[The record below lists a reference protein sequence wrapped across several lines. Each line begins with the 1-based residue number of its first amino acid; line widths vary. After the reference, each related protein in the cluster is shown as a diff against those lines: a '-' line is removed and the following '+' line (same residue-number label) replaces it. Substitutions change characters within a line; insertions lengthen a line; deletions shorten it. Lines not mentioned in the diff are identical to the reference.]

1 MENINLFVILGV
13 SSLLIVLLASVIFG
27 LIYYWVMRKKDLSQ
41 TQHSIKRNFP
51 VLSRIRY
58 ISEHIGPELRQYFF
72 EGDHEAK
79 PFSRLD
85 FQFIVRAGKY
95 AKTIIAFGSK
105 RDFDKP
111 GFYIRNAFFAKQI
124 SDLEA
129 DNKKLID
136 TQKYVED
143 KDTLFSRHEH
153 REETQIKP
161 WLYTEREAIIIGKDT
176 CRYPFKVKSPVA
188 MSGMSYGALGDH
200 AITALSYG
208 LKDAS
213 AYMNTGEGGVSPY
226 HLKGGADIV
235 CQIGPAKFGFR
246 QKDGSFSFDE
256 LRKKASNPQIKAFEL
271 KLGQGAKIRG
281 GHIEGAK
288 VTPEIAQ
295 IRGVEPYKTIDSL
308 NRFEEFDDLN
318 SMMDFI
324 EHIRNVTEKPVGIKL
339 VIGSEETFEEFVAF
353 MAKTK
358 RHPDFIT
365 IDGGEGGTGATYQ
378 SMADSVGLP
387 IRPALMIAQ
396 RVLKKYK
403 MRDKVTVIASGKLF
417 SPDKIATALA
427 LGADII
433 QIARGLMIS
442 VGCIGAQKCH
452 SNECPVGV
460 ATTDPKLQKALVI
473 EEKRYRVTNYMTT
486 LREELFML
494 AAAAGLTSPRQFNEK
509 HVVYVNNEFQAKTIA
524 QVKEVEQVKELVNV
538 KVAGN
543 VVEAEKEK
551 EKELQLV

>member
-1 MENINLFVILGV
+1 MENINVFVMLGV
-13 SSLLIVLLASVIFG
+13 ALILFIIIALLVAGIIL
-27 LIYYWVMRKKDLSQ
+27 YMVMKKRDIQQ
-41 TQHSIKRNFP
+41 TQHSIRRNFP
-51 VLSRIRY
+51 VLSHIRY

-85 FQFIVRAGKY
+85 FQFIVKAGKY

-124 SDLEA
+124 ADLEA

-136 TQKYVED
+136 TQKYVTD
-143 KDTLFSRHEH
+143 KDTLFARHEH
-153 REETQIKP
+153 SVEAQIKP
-161 WLYTEREAIIIGKDT
+161 WLYTEQDAIVIGKDT

-208 LKDAS
+208 LKDAG
-213 AYMNTGEGGVSPY
+213 AYMNTGEGGVSDH

-256 LRKKASNPQIKAFEL
+256 LRKKACNPQIKAFEL

-288 VTPEIAQ
+288 VTPEIAE
-295 IRGVEPYKTIDSL
+295 IRGVEPYKTIDSP
-308 NRFEEFDDLN
+308 NRFEEFHDLKT
-318 SMMDFI
+318 MMDFI
-324 EHIRNVTEKPVGIKL
+324 EHIRDVAQKPVGIKL

-353 MAKTK
+353 MAKAK

-378 SMADSVGLP
+378 AMADSVGLP
-387 IRPALMIAQ
+387 IKPALLIAQ

-403 MRDKVTVIASGKLF
+403 MRDKVTLIASGKLF
-417 SPDKIATALA
+417 SPDRIAVALA
-427 LGADII
+427 LGADVV

-494 AAAAGLTSPRQFNEK
+494 SAAAGLTSPKQFDEK
-509 HVVYVNNEFQAKTIA
+509 HVVFVDDEFHAKTIA
-524 QVKEVEQVKELVNV
+524 QVKEPEEVKEL
-538 KVAGN
+538 
-543 VVEAEKEK
+543 
-551 EKELQLV
+551 QFI

>member
-1 MENINLFVILGV
+1 MENINLFVMVGAALILFIIFALLV
-13 SSLLIVLLASVIFG
+13 SGIIL
-27 LIYYWVMRKKDLSQ
+27 YMVMRKRDIQQK
-41 TQHSIKRNFP
+41 QHSIRRNFP
-51 VLSRIRY
+51 VLSHIRY
-58 ISEHIGPELRQYFF
+58 ISEHIGPELRQYLF

-85 FQFIVRAGKY
+85 FQFIVKAGKY

-124 SDLEA
+124 TDLEA
-129 DNKKLID
+129 DNKNLID
-136 TQKYVED
+136 TQKYVTD
-143 KDTLFSRHEH
+143 KDTLFARHEH
-153 REETQIKP
+153 SVEAQIKP
-161 WLYTEREAIIIGKDT
+161 WHYTDRDAVVMGKDT
-176 CRYPFKVKSPVA
+176 CRIPYKIKSPVG

-208 LKDAS
+208 LKDAG
-213 AYMNTGEGGVSPY
+213 AYMNTGEGGISPY
-226 HLKGGADIV
+226 HLKGGADIIA
-235 CQIGPAKFGFR
+235 QIGPAKFGFR
-246 QKDGSFSFDE
+246 NEDGSFSYEE
-256 LRKKASNPQIKAFEL
+256 LRKKAAIPQVKAFEL

-281 GHIEGAK
+281 GHVEAAK
-288 VTPEIAQ
+288 VTPEIAE
-295 IRGVEPYKTIDSL
+295 IRGVEPYKTIDSP
-308 NRFEEFDDLN
+308 NRFEEFHDMKT
-318 SMMDFI
+318 MMDFI
-324 EHIRNVTEKPVGIKL
+324 EKIRDVSGKPVGIKI
-339 VIGSEETFEEFVAF
+339 VIGSEETFEEFVGF
-353 MAKTK
+353 MAKTN
-358 RHPDFIT
+358 RYPDFIT

-378 SMADSVGLP
+378 AMADSVGLP
-387 IRPALMIAQ
+387 IKPALLIAQ

-403 MRDKVTVIASGKLF
+403 MRDKVTIIASGKLF
-417 SPDKIATALA
+417 SPDKIAIALA
-427 LGADII
+427 LGADVI

-494 AAAAGLTSPRQFNEK
+494 SAAAGLTSPRQFTEK
-509 HVVYVNNEFQAKTIA
+509 HVVYVDSEFQAKSIA
-524 QVKEVEQVKELVNV
+524 QVKEVEKVKELVNV
-538 KVAGN
+538 KVTEK
-543 VVEAEKEK
+543 VVEPEKEK